1 MRFEDMAPDVRP
13 KVRKL
18 AKDLCSMASTYK
30 GVKEKACAEC
40 ESPCMPGCEL
50 LKLLGMETQAPAR
63 ISDVFATAGY
73 SREHF
78 AQRIINSMNRR
89 KP

>member
-1 MRFEDMAPDVRP
+1 MRLEDMTPDVRQ
-13 KVRKL
+13 KARKL

-30 GVKEKACAEC
+30 GVDEKACAEC
-40 ESPCMPGCEL
+40 ESPCVPGREL
-50 LKLLGMETQAPAR
+50 LKMLGVETQANAR
-63 ISDVFATAGY
+63 ISDVFEPVSH

-78 AQRIINSMNRR
+78 AQKIINSMNRR